1 MSLKVEDCNSAFLWW
16 CEKRSAF
23 VYYCLSCVLRYFLR
37 KQHFLCTDT
46 SMATVR
52 GILVKQFGGPEVL
65 EYVTNIAQPS
75 KPAARQVFS
84 FLMCSWLVS
93 WWHFFTFCVIDTT
106 LYTLNCQ
113 SHIFEVLFVGHF
125 FVSFTLHLLLP
136 SVLWH
141 CWLGDRKGIQPVKN
155 WVVGC

>member
-1 MSLKVEDCNSAFLWW
+1 
-16 CEKRSAF
+16 
-23 VYYCLSCVLRYFLR
+23 
-37 KQHFLCTDT
+37 
-46 SMATVR
+46 MATVR

-75 KPAARQVFS
+75 KPAARQVFFFFNVFMIS
-84 FLMCSWLVS
+84 VLVT
-93 WWHFFTFCVIDTT
+93 FFTFCVIDTT

-136 SVLWH
+136 SVL
-141 CWLGDRKGIQPVKN
+141 
-155 WVVGC
+155 